1 MRQSYDWVEPSER
14 AAFVFVLEQGLGHRV
29 HGQNLERVL
38 RMEQEISA
46 EIVRIEHQVRRGT
59 RVPLLGNWSVEASL
73 ASRKALRGCL
83 LAGRRDAIFIHT
95 QVASLLSVGMMQA
108 IPTVLSMDATPI
120 NYDRIAGG
128 YRHKRQPAV
137 VEGLKRQI
145 NQRAFAA
152 SAAIVT
158 FSRWAADSLVAD
170 YGIPSEKIHVIRPGV
185 DLGRWYPP
193 RSPRVGEPP
202 RILFV
207 GGDFARKGGHDL
219 LEAVR
224 EMPDDAVEVDIVTT
238 SPPAT
243 LPQRPNVRV
252 HVGLDHERPDLFE
265 LYRRAD
271 LFVLPSRAECYGHV
285 FCEAMACGLPVVGC
299 DVGAVPELVV
309 DGQNGMLVPPGSP
322 GALAQALRTLI
333 EDRDL
338 RHRLGERGL
347 AMARADH
354 DADRNVRE
362 VLQLMAEV
370 SGRQCS
376 RTPAP

>member
-1 MRQSYDWVEPSER
+1 
-14 AAFVFVLEQGLGHRV
+14 
-29 HGQNLERVL
+29 
-38 RMEQEISA
+38 MEQEISA
-46 EIVRIEHQVRRGT
+46 DVVRIEHQARLGT

-73 ASRKALRGCL
+73 ATRKALRRCL

-108 IPTVLSMDATPI
+108 IPTVVSMDATPI
-120 NYDRIAGG
+120 NYDRIADG
-128 YRHKRQPAV
+128 YRHKRQPAA

-145 NQRAFAA
+145 NQRALAA
-152 SAAIVT
+152 SAAIVA

-170 YGIPSEKIHVIRPGV
+170 YGIRPEKVHVIRPGV
-185 DLGRWYPP
+185 DLGRWHPA
-193 RSPRVGEPP
+193 RSLRVAGPP

-207 GGDFARKGGHDL
+207 GGDFVRKGGQDL
-219 LEAVR
+219 LEAMR
-224 EMPDDAVEVDIVTT
+224 EVADSAAELDIVTT

-243 LPQRPNVRV
+243 LPQGPNVRV
-252 HVGLDHERPDLFE
+252 HVGLDHDSPNLFE

-285 FCEAMACGLPVVGC
+285 FCEAMASGVPVVGC

-309 DGQNGMLVPPGSP
+309 DGHNGMLVPPGSP

-333 EDRDL
+333 DDPDL

-354 DADRNVRE
+354 DADRNARAVF
-362 VLQLMAEV
+362 QLMAEV
-370 SGRQCS
+370 SGRQCA
-376 RTPAP
+376 RTPAT